1 MEHRQPPVTAESPYP
16 DALYHVTIR
25 HLAMMGASV
34 NAALATGRYNGPQ
47 CSPAVLLRHAN
58 DGRLLSTLERLL
70 NDPWLCDWSW
80 LTKAQRE
87 ELNEEWSR
95 IGNAS
100 VVEDFRLTRQSSGLA
115 LVLALIFESTTLRG
129 TPPLPVGIDE
139 FHET

>member
-1 MEHRQPPVTAESPYP
+1 MKDVPLPVTAESPHP
-16 DALYHVTIR
+16 DALHHVTVR

-34 NAALATGRYNGPQ
+34 NAALATGRYDGPE

-58 DGRLLSTLERLL
+58 DGRLLSTLERLVD
-70 NDPWLCDWSW
+70 DPWLCDWNW

-95 IGNAS
+95 IGNAC

-115 LVLALIFESTTLRG
+115 LVLALIFESIGMRE
-129 TPPLPVGIDE
+129 TPLLPVLIDE
-139 FHET
+139 IHEA